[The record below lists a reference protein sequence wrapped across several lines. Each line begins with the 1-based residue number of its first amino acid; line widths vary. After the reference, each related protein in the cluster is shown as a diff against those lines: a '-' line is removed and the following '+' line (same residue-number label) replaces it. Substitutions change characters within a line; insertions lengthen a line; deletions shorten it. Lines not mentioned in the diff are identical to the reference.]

1 MQIAI
6 PTINLFHG
14 GTFSYIN
21 HAAALSR
28 TSTLPDA
35 IAAARQEERSRI
47 GDELHDNVGQL
58 LVTSRLLLSV
68 MKTDPE
74 QRGEVLPRALDL
86 IDQTI
91 SEIRT
96 IAQEMTGVKQKQ
108 RSLEQDLSD
117 LAAHVRLASGADVV
131 LACRGL
137 GAMNLTTDQHTQVF
151 RIVQE
156 AVNNVLKHAAATRI
170 EIRLAY
176 AQLTLELE
184 ITDNGKGFDAGVV
197 KKGLGLQNIIKRIS
211 LLNASHKLISAPG
224 AGTSLFILLP
234 LGARESVLP
243 QPADQEVLVH

>member
-1 MQIAI
+1 MQISI

-28 TSTLPDA
+28 TSALMDA
-35 IAAARQEERSRI
+35 IAAARQDERSRI
-47 GDELHDNVGQL
+47 GSELHDNVGQL

-68 MKTDPE
+68 MKSDPE

-96 IAQEMTGVKQKQ
+96 IAHEMTGVKQEQ
-108 RSLEQDLSD
+108 RNLEQELSE
-117 LAAHVRLASGADVV
+117 LAEQVRLASGAEVV
-131 LACRGL
+131 LVCRGMDAL
-137 GAMNLTTDQHTQVF
+137 NLTADQHTQVF

-184 ITDNGKGFDAGVV
+184 ITDNGKGFDAGAV
-197 KKGLGLQNIIKRIS
+197 KKGLGLQNILKRIS

-224 AGTSLFILLP
+224 AGTSFYILLP
-234 LGARESVLP
+234 LGAREAMLP
-243 QPADQEVLVH
+243 RLVDREVLVH